1 MRRAASRAPGGR
13 TVSTLST
20 SSANSCTHCG
30 RILVIRRPAVC
41 RLKRHPRGRQPP
53 NASQTAR
60 RPQRPVV
67 TTIATIYVSK
77 TPRSPGLALAWPWL
91 GPGLALRWHQLG
103 CFAMHGRDE
112 SKSTNYTRNYARLGA
127 GRVRNL
133 LIRAPTTKLRKT
145 DSRYLFCATAG
156 RQMRRRGPPGLD
168 QIGSSRHG

>member
-41 RLKRHPRGRQPP
+41 RLNDTRGAGSRPMLAKRLAGRSGRSLQP
-53 NASQTAR
+53 SLQSMC
-60 RPQRPVV
+60 QRH
-67 TTIATIYVSK
+67 
-77 TPRSPGLALAWPWL
+77 REALAWPWL

-156 RQMRRRGPPGLD
+156 RQMRRHGPPGLD

>member
-1 MRRAASRAPGGR
+1 MRRAASRAPDGR

-30 RILVIRRPAVC
+30 NILVIRRPAVC
-41 RLKRHPRGRQPP
+41 RLNDARAAGSRPMLAKRFAGRCGRSLQP
-53 NASQTAR
+53 SRQSMC
-60 RPQRPVV
+60 QRH
-67 TTIATIYVSK
+67 
-77 TPRSPGLALAWPWL
+77 RNALAWPWL
-91 GPGLALRWHQLG
+91 GTGLAQAWRQLG

-112 SKSTNYTRNYARLGA
+112 SNSTNYREITPGLAPVGYA
-127 GRVRNL
+127 
-133 LIRAPTTKLRKT
+133 ICSFAPPQTKLRKT

>member
-1 MRRAASRAPGGR
+1 MRRAASRAPDGR

-30 RILVIRRPAVC
+30 KILVIRRPAVC
-41 RLKRHPRGRQPP
+41 RLNDARAAGSRPMLAKRFAGRCGRSLQP
-53 NASQTAR
+53 SRQSMC
-60 RPQRPVV
+60 QRHR
-67 TTIATIYVSK
+67 K
-77 TPRSPGLALAWPWL
+77 ALAWPWL
-91 GPGLALRWHQLG
+91 GTGLAQAWRQLG

-112 SKSTNYTRNYARLGA
+112 SNSTNYRENYARLGA